1 MASLSKPA
9 ITFLL
14 CACTGGMLNIGS
26 VNIRPEFEKLKKKA
40 EIYLKE
46 NISLMKW
53 KSFFVLFFSLE

>member
-1 MASLSKPA
+1 
-9 ITFLL
+9 
-14 CACTGGMLNIGS
+14 MLNIGS
-26 VNIRPEFEKLKKKA
+26 MNIRPEFEKLKKKA